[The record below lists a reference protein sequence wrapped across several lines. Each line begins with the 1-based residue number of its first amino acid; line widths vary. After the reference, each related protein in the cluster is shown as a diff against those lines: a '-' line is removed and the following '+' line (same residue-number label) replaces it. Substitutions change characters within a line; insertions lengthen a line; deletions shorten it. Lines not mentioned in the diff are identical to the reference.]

1 MKMLRSGIAALPI
14 AAAIAIA
21 GANGAFAATSYGDME
36 NCEFVNPDRLECFF
50 LPMSA
55 SESLQIQYVSLECNS
70 SANFSLQQFEIGTV
84 PASGSRIVPYYRI
97 PAVNQASVGG
107 VVTAGS
113 PVTLYAKAGSQP
125 VALIDLTPPPPQSTT
140 QCQVSLSGLRTP

>member
-1 MKMLRSGIAALPI
+1 MRMLRSGIAALPI

-21 GANGAFAATSYGDME
+21 GANGAAAATPYGDME
-36 NCEFVNPDRLECFF
+36 GCEFVNPNRLECFF
-50 LPMSA
+50 LPLSA

-70 SANFSLQQFEIGTV
+70 SPDFSLQQFEIGTV
-84 PASGSRIVPYYRI
+84 PGNGSSRVPYYRI

-113 PVTLYAKAGSQP
+113 QVTLYAKAGTQP
-125 VALIDLTPPPPQSTT
+125 VVLIDLTPAPPQTT
-140 QCQVSLSGLRTP
+140 TECQVSLSGLLTP